1 MPQNPRI
8 WYPLPFLLCQVA
20 GLLIYSSWLF
30 EPTRALWDALDSR
43 VFFLLNGL
51 LAEGDWGRLFWA
63 AANTKTADILTGL
76 GMILF
81 FFLFIF
87 SGPKASRIERLSM
100 FGVMAGMILLSQDGG
115 LVDLYKQT
123 IAVQRASPSLVL
135 EPVYR
140 LSELI
145 PQIKAK
151 DASQGSFPGDHGIV
165 TLLWVGS
172 IWFFA
177 GWRWGVAAILSG
189 TLILLPRMVAGAH
202 WLSDNLVG
210 SSLLALL
217 MVAWIL
223 CTPLGYYLQRL
234 GERILGFMLPGS
246 WGTNRLGL
254 TQE

>member
-1 MPQNPRI
+1 MPQQPRV
-8 WYPLPFLLCQVA
+8 WYPLPFILCQAA
-20 GLLIYSSWLF
+20 GLLIYASWLF

-51 LAEGDWGRLFWA
+51 LAEGDRVRLFWA

-81 FFLFIF
+81 FFVFIF
-87 SGPKASRIERLSM
+87 SGPRSSRIERLTM
-100 FGVMAGMILLSQDGG
+100 FGILSGMILLSQDGG
-115 LVDLYKQT
+115 LVDLYKR
-123 IAVQRASPSLVL
+123 IISVERASPSLVL
-135 EPVYR
+135 EPVFR
-140 LSELI
+140 LSELV

-151 DASQGSFPGDHGIV
+151 DASPGSFPGDHGIV
-165 TLLWVGS
+165 TMIWVGC

-177 GWRWGVAAILSG
+177 SWRWGLAATLFGS
-189 TLILLPRMVAGAH
+189 LILLPRMVAGAH

-234 GERILGFMLPGS
+234 GIWILGFMLPGG
-246 WGTNRLGL
+246 WGTAER
-254 TQE
+254 T